1 MPDMLNHLMALHQV
15 IIDTMFELLES
26 KYPYAS
32 TPSIHSVTTILVLL
46 YGLFLK
52 ANSMGPTGLRVQ
64 HLLDALDSRLP
75 LSIEGLLYHEV
86 NIVLAGNAPST
97 ISCWQKPKSLL
108 KSKPLD
114 GMFDQLRFK
123 KF

>member
-1 MPDMLNHLMALHQV
+1 MPDMLNHLTALHQV

-64 HLLDALDSRLP
+64 RLLDAYHCLLRAYCTKKLTLYLLEMPLP
-75 LSIEGLLYHEV
+75 PFLVGRNLNLY
-86 NIVLAGNAPST
+86 
-97 ISCWQKPKSLL
+97 
-108 KSKPLD
+108 
-114 GMFDQLRFK
+114 
-123 KF
+123 